1 MGINAT
7 LLGQMIAFG
16 IFVWFTMKFVW
27 PVISQAMEERQR
39 RITEG
44 LAAAERGRRDM
55 EEAEAFKAEILKEAR
70 TKANEM
76 IEQANR
82 RANEIIEESR
92 STARVEGEKQLA
104 QAQAQIEQ
112 EINRAKRELREQV
125 VALAISGATR
135 VLEREVNAE
144 AHNELLNQLAR
155 QL

>member
-39 RITEG
+39 KISEG
-44 LAAAERGRRDM
+44 LAAAERGRKDL
-55 EEAEAFKAEILKEAR
+55 EEAEAHKSEVLKEAR
-70 TKANEM
+70 AKANE
-76 IEQANR
+76 ILDQANK
-82 RANEIIEESR
+82 RANELIEESR
-92 STARVEGEKQLA
+92 ETARKEGERQLA

-112 EINRAKRELREQV
+112 ELNKAKRELREQV
-125 VALAISGATR
+125 VTLAITGATR
-135 VLEREVNAE
+135 VLEREVDAK
-144 AHNELLNQLAR
+144 AHNDLLNDLAR

>member
-39 RITEG
+39 RISEG
-44 LAAAERGRRDM
+44 LAAAERGRRDK
-55 EEAEAFKAEILKEAR
+55 EEAESFKNEILKEAR
-70 TKANEM
+70 AKANEM

-82 RANEIIEESR
+82 RASEIIEESR
-92 STARVEGEKQLA
+92 ETARAEGERQLK

-112 EINRAKRELREQV
+112 EMNRVKRDLQKQV

-135 VLEREVNAE
+135 VLEREVDAK
-144 AHNELLNQLAR
+144 AHNDLLNDIAR

>member
-70 TKANEM
+70 AKANEM

-82 RANEIIEESR
+82 RASEIIEESR
-92 STARVEGEKQLA
+92 ATARVEGERQLA
-104 QAQAQIEQ
+104 QAQTQIEQ
-112 EINRAKRELREQV
+112 EIGRAKRELREQV

-144 AHNELLNQLAR
+144 AHNDLLNELAR

>member
-39 RITEG
+39 RISEG
-44 LAAAERGRRDM
+44 LAAAERGRRDK
-55 EEAEAFKAEILKEAR
+55 EEAESFKNEILKEAR
-70 TKANEM
+70 AKANEM

-82 RANEIIEESR
+82 RASEIIEESR
-92 STARVEGEKQLA
+92 ETARAEGERQLL

-112 EINRAKRELREQV
+112 EMNRVKRDLQKQV
-125 VALAISGATR
+125 VSLAISGATR
-135 VLEREVNAE
+135 VLEREVDAK
-144 AHNELLNQLAR
+144 AHNDLLNDIAR